1 METVSLPPVYRPRP
15 YQKPTAPLVKRHN
28 TSMPD
33 GASIASFIYS
43 GSEKGEKNLFSHTPI
58 LMLHGNGE
66 EHGIFGRVIDAMVDR
81 GYDVIAIDSRDQG
94 ESTRGSAEFTYERM
108 TADAAAVLDD
118 LGIIGAHVLG
128 FSDGGI
134 EGLLLA
140 RDYANKVASL
150 TAIGANLIPEG
161 AGDISW
167 IPEYVAAQRH
177 WARCGYEGATLEDG
191 YPVPSPHE
199 AAKIAEHIELMY
211 TEPQIPAESLSSIK
225 CPTTIMAGEYDDI
238 LASETL
244 RIAQAIPHAHLLFV
258 PGMPHNLPKA
268 NAESVVRVLL
278 STIKR
283 KKNFA

>member
-1 METVSLPPVYRPRP
+1 
-15 YQKPTAPLVKRHN
+15 
-28 TSMPD
+28 MPD

-43 GSEKGEKNLFSHTPI
+43 GSEKNLFSHTPI

-66 EHGIFGRVIDAMVDR
+66 EHGIFGRIIDAMVDY
-81 GYDVIAIDSRDQG
+81 GYSVIAIDSRDQG
-94 ESTRGSAEFTYERM
+94 ESTRGSDAFTYERM

-118 LGIIGAHVLG
+118 LGVTRAHVLG

-140 RDYANKVASL
+140 RDYADKVASL

-177 WARCGYEGATLEDG
+177 WAQCGYEGATLEDG